1 LIRMLMPKLNKRVHE
16 AMETAMRHEGEFNWL
31 EAAKSYAQLLDSET
45 ASDIT
50 RGETWERTAFC
61 YRRASTQVEDAED
74 FKALRQQAAEA
85 YTRAADYFDEED
97 GVANQGRSAYCRAMA
112 SYARSWLATTPSK
125 RKADLDECRSLLK
138 KSMEMHR
145 KAGDESSYG
154 KICGDLLT
162 CLHERLCLASDLKE
176 MEEISLEGLEQAE
189 TCIETLSKLN
199 DKAELLRVYS
209 MACLNSWYAHGSM
222 PDLEGLVERSLKYSG
237 KALSLSEEID
247 NPYYTALSHWAA
259 ALCKLLFTEDAQSAL
274 SHGKK
279 MLEYAATARD
289 FYLRGV
295 AYYVLA
301 FVTNWLAIREAN
313 PDNRRKGHEETV
325 KYAKEAVRYLEPICQ
340 DFFIAETCLFYAEAY
355 SSLASDFATNS
366 VEKNVMLE
374 KAIEIG
380 RKGLEH
386 ATKSGSPDAL
396 GSTLHALSKALHL
409 YSNLKT
415 VANIKARLIEEAL
428 DYREKYIGVVEKAFP
443 ANDWIRSV
451 GKNYEGLLKADLA
464 KIDTSK
470 DRKVAILRDAVLD
483 MDDGVKR
490 GKNWIATRPLPTLLV
505 AVARFEDGFG
515 GLLDKL
521 WSLTHENDLLT
532 KASEVYDDAA
542 QNYQQAKLSSR
553 AAESYWKKAQIED
566 RSGNNV
572 QAAKDFED
580 ASAMYETSAQ
590 SIPQFADFFQDY
602 AMYMKAWSEIEKAKL
617 AHGKTDY
624 AAAVEHYTN
633 SSNLLT
639 QSKLWS
645 YLSSNFLALAFLE
658 KAEDFSRKENS
669 RESLEAFQKSID
681 VFSES
686 RGFLR
691 VELGG
696 IEKSDERDL
705 VERLMRASEMRTKYC
720 RGRMFLEEA
729 RILDRKG
736 DHTASSEKYG
746 SAAKTFQ
753 DVMETESE
761 QTRRELKPLVFLSQA
776 WQKMMAAEARAAP
789 TMYGEAAELFT
800 QAKEYAVD
808 QSTSLF
814 ALANG
819 SFCKALEAGTE
830 FEITRDRESYLT
842 AKRHMEAAADYY
854 LKAGFKT
861 ASAYAEA
868 TRRLFDAYVYMDSAK
883 RETDPEKEAKF
894 YVMAEKVLQSSAG
907 SFTVAK
913 HPEKTEQVQQL
924 LLRVRKDRELALSLS
939 EVLHAPALAS
949 STESFVTLTPSE
961 EKAAGLERFEQADV
975 QAKLITRVKEAK
987 VGDKVSFE
995 LQVVNVGREAIL
1007 LNRVEKIVPEGF
1019 EPVATPDHSQFED
1032 SNLMVKGK
1040 RLEPLRL
1047 EELAFTLRPLQ
1058 KGSFQIIPK
1067 VICVD
1072 QRGDQVDRLTQ
1083 PVSIEVSEAT
1093 LPGRVTTGYGDL
1105 DRLLLGGLPERYAVV
1120 LSSPSC
1126 DERDLLV
1133 RRFLEAG
1140 AKEGQVTFYVTIEP
1154 RGVMDLAEKY
1164 PSSFYLFICNPR
1176 ADAMVGNQPNVCK
1189 LRGVENL
1196 TDISIA
1202 LTSAYRKLDSSENT
1216 PRRVCIE
1223 VVSDV
1228 LLQHHAVITRKW
1240 LAGLIPDL
1248 RSAGFNTLA
1257 VINPMMHTT
1266 EEVHAVVGLF
1276 EGEIHIYQKET
1287 GRGPQKF
1294 LKVEKLYD
1302 KKYLDNELPL
1312 KRERLET

>member
-1 LIRMLMPKLNKRVHE
+1 MPKLNKRERE
-16 AMETAMRHEGEFNWL
+16 AMETATKHENEFRWL
-31 EAAKSYAQLLDSET
+31 EAAKSYEQSRDSKT
-45 ASDIT
+45 ANGPL

-85 YTRAADYFDEED
+85 YTKAADYFEKE
-97 GVANQGRSAYCRAMA
+97 GGSANQGRSAHCRAMA
-112 SYARSWLATTPSK
+112 SYARSWLATSPSG
-125 RKADLDECRSLLK
+125 RKAELDECRSFIKRSL
-138 KSMEMHR
+138 EIYR
-145 KAGDESSYG
+145 NAGDESSYG

-162 CLHERLCLASDLKE
+162 CLHERLCLASDFKE
-176 MEEISLEGLEQAE
+176 REKSTLEGLEHAE
-189 TCIETLSKLN
+189 TCIQILSRLN
-199 DKAELLRVYS
+199 DKAELLRAYS
-209 MACLNSWYAHGSM
+209 IGCLNSWDAHECM
-222 PDLEGLVERSLKYSG
+222 PDLEGLVERSLNYAD
-237 KALSLSEEID
+237 KALSLSKEVD

-259 ALCKLLFTEDAQSAL
+259 ALCKLFFTEDAQSAL
-274 SHGKK
+274 SHGKQ
-279 MLEYAATARD
+279 MLEHAATARD
-289 FYLRGV
+289 NYLRGV

-313 PDNRRKGHEETV
+313 PDNRRKGHETTV

-340 DFFIAETCLFYAEAY
+340 DFFLAETCLFYAEAY
-355 SSLASDFATNS
+355 SSLASDFATS
-366 VEKNVMLE
+366 PVEKNAMLE

-396 GSTLHALSKALHL
+396 ASTLHALSKALHL

-415 VANIKARLIEEAL
+415 VASIKTRLIEEAL
-428 DYREKYIGVVEKAFP
+428 DYREKYIDTVGKAFP
-443 ANDWIRSV
+443 ANGWIRSV

-464 KIDTSK
+464 KTDSNK
-470 DRKVAILRDAVLD
+470 DKRVAILRDAICD
-483 MDDGVKR
+483 MDDGLKR
-490 GKNWIATRPLPTLLV
+490 GKSWTAARPVPTLLV

-515 GLLDKL
+515 GVLDEL
-521 WSLTHENDLLT
+521 WSLTHEDNLLT
-532 KASEVYDDAA
+532 KASKAYDDAA
-542 QNYQQAKLSSR
+542 QNYQQAELPSR
-553 AAESYWKKAQIED
+553 AAESHWKKAQIQD
-566 RSGNNV
+566 RIGNHV

-590 SIPQFADFFQDY
+590 NIPQFADFFQDY
-602 AMYMKAWSEIEKAKL
+602 AIYMKAWSEIERAKL
-617 AHGKTDY
+617 AHGKMDY
-624 AAAVEHYTN
+624 AAAMEHYTN
-633 SSNLLT
+633 SSDLLN

-658 KAEDFSRKENS
+658 KAEDFSRKES
-669 RESLEAFQKSID
+669 STESLEAFQKSID

-691 VELGG
+691 VELGR
-696 IEKSDERDL
+696 IEKLDERDL
-705 VERLMRASEMRTKYC
+705 VERLMGASETRTKYC
-720 RGRMFLEEA
+720 QGRIFLEEA

-736 DHTASSEKYG
+736 DHTASAEKYG
-746 SAAKTFQ
+746 SAAETFQ
-753 DVMETESE
+753 DVVEVESE
-761 QTRRELKPLVFLSQA
+761 QTRKELRPLVFLSQA
-776 WQKMMAAEARAAP
+776 WQKMMAAEAKASPA
-789 TMYGEAAELFT
+789 MYGEAAELFT
-800 QAKEYAVD
+800 QAKEHAVD

-830 FEITRDRESYLT
+830 FEISRDRESYLT
-842 AKRHMEAAADYY
+842 AKRHMEAAANYY

-907 SFTVAK
+907 SFTAAR

-939 EVLHAPALAS
+939 EVLHAPTLTS

-961 EKAAGLERFEQADV
+961 EKAAGLERFEHADV

-987 VGDKVSFE
+987 VGDRVSFE

-1007 LNRVEKIVPEGF
+1007 LDRVEKIIPEGF
-1019 EPVATPDHSQFED
+1019 EPVTTPDHSQFED
-1032 SNLMVKGK
+1032 SRLKVKGK

-1047 EELAFTLRPLQ
+1047 EKLVFALKPLQ
-1058 KGSFQIIPK
+1058 KGSFQIAPK
-1067 VICVD
+1067 VVCID

-1120 LSSPSC
+1120 LASPSC

-1164 PSSFYLFICNPR
+1164 QSSFYIFICNPR

-1196 TDISIA
+1196 TDISIV
-1202 LTSAYRKLDSSENT
+1202 LTSAYRKLDSGESS

-1257 VINPMMHTT
+1257 VINPMMHTP

-1276 EGEIHIYQKET
+1276 EGEIRIYQKET
-1287 GRGPQKF
+1287 GRGLQKF

-1302 KKYLDNELPL
+1302 KKYLDSELLL
-1312 KRERLET
+1312 KRERLEV

>member
-1 LIRMLMPKLNKRVHE
+1 MPKPNKRLREATEVATKHE
-16 AMETAMRHEGEFNWL
+16 NQFKWL
-31 EAAKSYAQLLDSET
+31 EAARSYEQLLEPKATVDPTKRE
-45 ASDIT
+45 IL
-50 RGETWERTAFC
+50 ERTALC
-61 YRRASTQVEDAED
+61 YRRASTQAETAGD
-74 FKALRQQAAEA
+74 FKELRRKASEYYSQAAG
-85 YTRAADYFDEED
+85 YFEEEHD
-97 GVANQGRSAYCRAMA
+97 LASKARSAYCRGLA
-112 SYARSWLATTPSK
+112 SYTSSWLATSPSR
-125 RKADLDECRSLLK
+125 RKVELDECRSHLK
-138 KSMEMHR
+138 KGLEMHQKDGR
-145 KAGDESSYG
+145 KFSYG
-154 KICGDLLT
+154 EAYGDLLT
-162 CLHERLCLASDLKE
+162 CLHEKLCLASDFKQ
-176 MEEISLEGLEQAE
+176 MEEYALEGLEQAE
-189 TCIETLSKLN
+189 TCIRTLSELN
-199 DKAELLRVYS
+199 DKPELLRAYS
-209 MACLNSWYAHGSM
+209 VACLISWYAHGCL
-222 PDLEGLVERSLKYSG
+222 PNRDGLAEKAMTYSD
-237 KALSLSEEID
+237 KALSFSKDVD
-247 NPYYTALSHWAA
+247 NPYYVALSHWAA

-274 SHGKK
+274 SHGSE
-279 MLEYAATARD
+279 MLDCATAARD
-289 FYLRGV
+289 NYLRGV

-301 FVTNWLAIREAN
+301 FVADWLAIREAN
-313 PDNRRKGHEETV
+313 PDNRRKRFEETAQ
-325 KYAKEAVRYLEPICQ
+325 YAQEAIRYLKPVCQ
-340 DFFIAETCLFYAEAY
+340 DFFIAETCLFYADAY
-355 SSLASDFATNS
+355 SSLSSDFATNPA
-366 VEKNVMLE
+366 EKNTMLE

-380 RKGLEH
+380 RQGLEH
-386 ATKSGSPDAL
+386 AKKSGSPDAL

-409 YSNLKT
+409 YSNLKV
-415 VANIKARLIEEAL
+415 VANIRARLIEEAL
-428 DYREKYIGVVEKAFP
+428 EYREKYIDTVEKAFP
-443 ANDWIRSV
+443 DNDWIRSV
-451 GKNYEGLLKADLA
+451 GKSYEGLLKGDLA
-464 KIDTSK
+464 KTEMDK
-470 DRKVAILRDAVLD
+470 DRKAAILRDAIQD

-490 GKNWIATRPLPTLLV
+490 GKNWIAPRPVPTLVV
-505 AVARFEDGFG
+505 AVAKFEDGFG
-515 GLLDKL
+515 ELLDKL
-521 WSLTHENDLLT
+521 WSLTNENDLLA
-532 KASEVYDDAA
+532 KAGEVYDDAA
-542 QNYQQAKLSSR
+542 QNYKQAKMSSR
-553 AAESYWKKAQIED
+553 AAESYWKKAQIQD
-566 RSGNNV
+566 RTGNNA
-572 QAAKDFED
+572 QAAKDFEE
-580 ASAMYETSAQ
+580 ASAMYDASAQ

-617 AHGKTDY
+617 AHRKMDY

-633 SSNLLT
+633 SSNLLN

-658 KAEDFSRKENS
+658 KAEDSSRKENCN
-669 RESLEAFQKSID
+669 ESLEAFQKSID

-696 IEKSDERDL
+696 IEKSDEKAL
-705 VERLMRASEMRTKYC
+705 VERLMEASEMRTKYC
-720 RGRMFLEEA
+720 RGRMLLEEA

-746 SAAKTFQ
+746 AAAKTFQ
-753 DVMETESE
+753 DVMEVES
-761 QTRRELKPLVFLSQA
+761 QQARRELKPLVFLSQA
-776 WQKMMAAEARAAP
+776 WQKMMAAEARASP
-789 TMYGEAAELFT
+789 TIYGEAAELFT
-800 QAKEYAVD
+800 QAKEYALD

-819 SFCKALEAGTE
+819 SFCKALEAGTG

-842 AKRHMEAAADYY
+842 AKKHLGAAADYY

-861 ASAYAEA
+861 ASAYAEG
-868 TRRLFDAYVYMDSAK
+868 TQRLFDAYVYMDSAK

-907 SFTVAK
+907 AFTVAM

-924 LLRVRKDRELALSLS
+924 LLKVRKDRELALSLS

-949 STESFVTLTPSE
+949 STESFVTLTPTE

-975 QAKLITRVKEAK
+975 QAKLITRVREAK
-987 VGDKVSFE
+987 VGDKVRFE

-1007 LNRVEKIVPEGF
+1007 LNRVEKVVPEGF
-1019 EPVATPDHSQFED
+1019 EPVVTPDHSQFEN
-1032 SNLMVKGK
+1032 SSLIVKGK
-1040 RLEPLRL
+1040 RLEPLKL

-1058 KGSFQIIPK
+1058 KGSFQMIPK
-1067 VICVD
+1067 VICID
-1072 QRGDQVDRLTQ
+1072 QKGDQVDHLTQ
-1083 PVSIEVSEAT
+1083 PISIEVSEAT

-1126 DERDLLV
+1126 DERDLLL
-1133 RRFLEAG
+1133 RRFLESG
-1140 AKEGQVTFYVTIEP
+1140 AKAGQVTFYVTIEP
-1154 RGVMDLAEKY
+1154 RGVLDLAEEY
-1164 PSSFYLFICNPR
+1164 ASSFYLFICNPR
-1176 ADAMVGNQPNVCK
+1176 ADAMVGSQPNICK

-1202 LTSAYRKLDSSENT
+1202 LTSAYRKLDSSPSH

-1228 LLQHHAVITRKW
+1228 LLQHHAVVTRKW

-1276 EGEIHIYQKET
+1276 EGEIRIYQRET

-1302 KKYLDNELPL
+1302 KKYLDSELL
-1312 KRERLET
+1312 LQRERLET